1 MFYFFVSA
9 SLLYRAHVSMH
20 VIKNEIVFFLMR
32 KDLFNRPMPHL
43 RPSNLQHCP
52 ASRCFLDFLYFPRF
66 VWNFFRLENEHLN
79 NCGKFRAVR
88 DISVAPLDAS
98 DQQQI
103 INMMDDPDPRNFFRC
118 SLVLRRGAASVNN
131 FVRPSVHYDSLT
143 V

>member
-1 MFYFFVSA
+1 M
-9 SLLYRAHVSMH
+9 
-20 VIKNEIVFFLMR
+20 
-32 KDLFNRPMPHL
+32 
-43 RPSNLQHCP
+43 
-52 ASRCFLDFLYFPRF
+52 
-66 VWNFFRLENEHLN
+66 WNFFRLENEHLN

-118 SLVLRRGAASVNN
+118 SLVLNRGAASVNN